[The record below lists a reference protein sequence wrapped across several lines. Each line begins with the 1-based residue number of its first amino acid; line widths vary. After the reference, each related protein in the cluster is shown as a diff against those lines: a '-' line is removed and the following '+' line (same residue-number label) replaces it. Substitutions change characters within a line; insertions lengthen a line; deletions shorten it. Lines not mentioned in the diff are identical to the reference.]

1 MDLRGLTTKELEAYG
16 NNLKKYL
23 SNPKFAATMDEYGY
37 KGGYAT
43 TANDVDHGLRRLA
56 MIDAG
61 PESSDKIAP
70 GVKGNE
76 AVRRFTSDAEAEKGI
91 YNRAK
96 NLTDAQKEYL
106 TGLKNAKA
114 LATRAEDMTPAA
126 RAGLEADKAGIIEQL
141 KYKNYFDQLTPKQ
154 KMLLKNYDPSAMV
167 KAMPPA
173 ARAGLEA
180 YDPSAI
186 IKAMPS
192 LEPMI
197 SKGGG
202 TGLGKILQG
211 GARVAQKVMPYVSG
225 AGAALTAYDLGQAL
239 SEVQDKGA
247 AKIAEDYKRSEDEKM
262 GYSAMGKMNPIS
274 NPMRESKQYLEQI
287 KTDKKGYS
295 PEERAKL
302 KDMLDKLRGNPKLRG
317 SVSKME
323 YPTYNTPYDAVR
335 DYLRYGNPQSGKE
348 FDERNSYSDT
358 KRV

>member
-1 MDLRGLTTKELEAYG
+1 
-16 NNLKKYL
+16 
-23 SNPKFAATMDEYGY
+23 MDELTRQRY
-37 KGGYAT
+37 KA
-43 TANDVDHGLRRLA
+43 A
-56 MIDAG
+56 IDMY
-61 PESSDKIAP
+61 DKTM
-70 GVKGNE
+70 
-76 AVRRFTSDAEAEKGI
+76 AV
-91 YNRAK
+91 K

-106 TGLKNAKA
+106 TALKNEKA
-114 LATRAEDMTPAA
+114 LATSAEGITPAA
-126 RAGLEADKAGIIEQL
+126 RAGLEADKAGIIDQL

-154 KMLLKNYDPSAMV
+154 KMLLKKYDPSAMV

-197 SKGGG
+197 SKEGG
-202 TGLGKILQG
+202 TGLGKILQS
-211 GARVAQKVMPYVSG
+211 GAKVAQKVMPYVSG

-247 AKIAEDYKRSEDEKM
+247 AKIAEDYKRSEEE
-262 GYSAMGKMNPIS
+262 KMNPIKD
-274 NPMRESKQYLEQI
+274 NYKQY
-287 KTDKKGYS
+287 T
-295 PEERAKL
+295 PEERVKL

-335 DYLRYGNPQSGKE
+335 DYLKYGNPQGGKE
-348 FDERNSYSDT
+348 FDGYGSYNDNG
-358 KRV
+358 RV